1 MEEFLE
7 ENNVKGDYNRISN
20 RWMSFEEL
28 GKNIT
33 SKFENDKFLVEH
45 NIGKNEIGIIKNA
58 AFNLIKIKETS
69 ELGVGDN
76 RFLIRQLPKWIK
88 SQKKM
93 Y

>member
-1 MEEFLE
+1 
-7 ENNVKGDYNRISN
+7 
-20 RWMSFEEL
+20 MSFEEL

-45 NIGKNEIGIIKNA
+45 NIEKNEIGIIKNA
-58 AFNLIKIKETS
+58 AFNLIKIKETG

-88 SQKKM
+88 NQKRCIKNW
-93 Y
+93 

>member
-1 MEEFLE
+1 
-7 ENNVKGDYNRISN
+7 
-20 RWMSFEEL
+20 MSFEEL

-45 NIGKNEIGIIKNA
+45 NIEKNEIGIIKNA

-69 ELGVGDN
+69 ELGRDN

-88 SQKKM
+88 NQKNDFKNW
-93 Y
+93 